1 MPSTSP
7 EQKKTMSA
15 IAHGWKPPA
24 GSKVAKI
31 PKAVAERFHNADMG
45 RSESAPAKPKRR
57 HAHLSNGVTRR
68 KVFSA

>member
-7 EQKKTMSA
+7 AQEKTMRA

-31 PKAVAERFHNADMG
+31 PMAVAKDFAAADQ
-45 RSESAPAKPKRR
+45 AKKSKPSSLYDHKRE
-57 HAHLSNGVTRR
+57 
-68 KVFSA
+68 

>member
-7 EQKKTMSA
+7 EQEKTMRA

-31 PKAVAERFHNADMG
+31 PVAVAKE
-45 RSESAPAKPKRR
+45 
-57 HAHLSNGVTRR
+57 
-68 KVFSA
+68 FSAADQAKEKKRGASVLYDHERK